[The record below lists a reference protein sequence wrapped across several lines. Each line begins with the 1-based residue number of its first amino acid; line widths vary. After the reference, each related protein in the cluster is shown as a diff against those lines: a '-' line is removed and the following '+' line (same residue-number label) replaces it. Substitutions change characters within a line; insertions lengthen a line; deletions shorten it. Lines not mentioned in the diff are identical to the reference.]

1 MRCLSPVAPDRLA
14 PVSGPQERVQRHIVE
29 QPVDPVRGLPVLDAP
44 VPQVEQLV
52 EVLIGADDEQLI
64 EVPKLAQEDGA
75 PLRAV
80 LREPQVVEQLV
91 EVPIPLTVT
100 LADGRDDRGIRWRHV
115 LGRSG
120 GTYWRMVGTNHTRKD
135 HPVGFTPSPGRF
147 SNTGQLCLPSG

>member
-64 EVPKLAQEDGA
+64 EVPKLAQEDRA

-80 LREPQVVEQLV
+80 LREPQVVE
-91 EVPIPLTVT
+91 TVGGGAHPAHGHSGGRQGRPWHSLAPRVGKERRDL
-100 LADGRDDRGIRWRHV
+100 LADGRHQPQQEGPPGGIHPQPRAV
-115 LGRSG
+115 FK
-120 GTYWRMVGTNHTRKD
+120 YWAA
-135 HPVGFTPSPGRF
+135 
-147 SNTGQLCLPSG
+147 LPA